1 MSRGEWLGQE
11 PERLPGSE
19 RERGPFRRIPMLHG
33 EISSTGQFPFYS
45 WSVDTAF
52 RYPPE
57 ALDTLSRCGSA
68 AEAYFL
74 RALFSRP
81 ELVTDPKLVY
91 RGLEVRIQHPCRKY
105 RLDVAI
111 LAPVV
116 PLAIEIDGIAF
127 HHRSA
132 EQVAEDYLRQRRI
145 AASGYSVIRFT
156 AQEAFGQPDE
166 CWNQVDHILAA
177 RTAA

>member
-1 MSRGEWLGQE
+1 MGQE

-19 RERGPFRRIPMLHG
+19 RERGPYRTFATVLG
-33 EISSTGQFPFYS
+33 DTGRFPFIS
-45 WSVDTAF
+45 WSADAAF
-52 RYPPE
+52 HYPPE
-57 ALDTLSRCGSA
+57 ARDTLVRCGSA

-81 ELVTDPKLVY
+81 ALEVGEKLIY